1 MDIDWCYYLATNILN
16 MSETEFKKST
26 PAKLFKLLSIH
37 QEINNPKE
45 DKNSVSKQTE
55 EKYIDQ
61 INF

>member
-1 MDIDWCYYLATNILN
+1 
-16 MSETEFKKST
+16 MSESEFRTST

-45 DKNSVSKQTE
+45 EKNSASKQVE